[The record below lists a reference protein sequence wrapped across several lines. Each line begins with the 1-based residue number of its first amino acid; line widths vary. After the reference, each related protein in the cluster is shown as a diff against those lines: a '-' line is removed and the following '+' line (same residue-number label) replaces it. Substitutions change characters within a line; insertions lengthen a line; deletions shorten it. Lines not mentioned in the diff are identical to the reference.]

1 MKRKFI
7 SILLAIFLVFI
18 FPSLVFVTFAPRPFK
33 EIEFTFNRNVENF
46 KYTADLIK
54 SNENKFDYI
63 FIEYSNVRYKFLN
76 DEFSSTETSF
86 NDFFNNIIPADNEKI
101 RKLFLKSNVRYI
113 SYSRRSDDI
122 EFLMW
127 SAGSKRSRSIVYSD
141 KMYNIGDIIF
151 DSKISYLKN
160 LGENFYSC
168 GSYY

>member
-18 FPSLVFVTFAPRPFK
+18 FPGLVFVTFSPRPFK

-63 FIEYSNVRYKFLN
+63 FIKYSNVQYKYLN

-113 SYSRRSDDI
+113 SYSRRSDGI

-127 SAGSKRSRSIVYSD
+127 CIGSTRSRSIVYSD

-168 GSYY
+168 GMNY